1 MRAAAVGIGSN
12 STRMLAAEIGA
23 GQIAPFLR
31 LREDTRLF
39 SGLEN
44 GALSAERMMHTAA
57 TAAAL
62 VERARVEGCETL
74 RLFATSATRDAKN
87 GAEFR
92 ELVEALCGAPLEIL
106 SGEEEA
112 RLSFLGATGGAAGT
126 GVLDIGGGS
135 TELAL
140 LDGGHLKTIS
150 LQLGSSRL
158 LQVFPD
164 LTVENAL
171 RALDEAEA
179 ILRASVETLGV
190 RETPRKFMSVGGNGY
205 RLAVADRL
213 RLGLDPEGAE
223 GWQLTLDAVRGW
235 TDRLCRMTVP
245 ERAQVPG
252 LPASRAEVVAHGA
265 VILYA
270 AMRTL
275 NLPAITATKRTNLD
289 GALLE
294 AAGKAV

>member
-57 TAAAL
+57 TAAMLA
-62 VERARVEGCETL
+62 ERARGEGCETL

-112 RLSFLGATGGAAGT
+112 RLSFLGATGGAADT

-140 LDGGHLKTIS
+140 RDGGQLKTIS

-158 LQVFPD
+158 LQSFPD
-164 LTVENAL
+164 LTSDNERCALEKAEAVL
-171 RALDEAEA
+171 RAGL
-179 ILRASVETLGV
+179 ETLGV
-190 RETPRKFMSVGGNGY
+190 RETPRKFISVGGNGF

-213 RLGLDPEGAE
+213 KRGLAPEGAE
-223 GWQLTLDAVRGW
+223 GWRLTLDSVCDW
-235 TDRLCRMTVP
+235 TDRLCRMTVS

-252 LPASRAEVVAHGA
+252 LPASRADVVAHGA
-265 VILYA
+265 VILCA
-270 AMRTL
+270 AMHTL

-294 AAGKAV
+294 TAGKTV